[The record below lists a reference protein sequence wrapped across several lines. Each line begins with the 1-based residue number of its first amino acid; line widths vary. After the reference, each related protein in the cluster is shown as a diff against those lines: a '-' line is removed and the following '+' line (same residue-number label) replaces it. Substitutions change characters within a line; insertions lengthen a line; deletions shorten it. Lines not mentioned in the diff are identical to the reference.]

1 MPKRMGGEA
10 TMQMTRSN
18 QRCFVA
24 YKVLFSNKKGE
35 SEFRKDSCL
44 LLGNWLGIGQPV
56 GGR

>member
-1 MPKRMGGEA
+1 
-10 TMQMTRSN
+10 MQMTQTN

-24 YKVLFSNKKGE
+24 YKVILSNKKGE

-44 LLGNWLGIGQPV
+44 LLGKWLGIGLLL